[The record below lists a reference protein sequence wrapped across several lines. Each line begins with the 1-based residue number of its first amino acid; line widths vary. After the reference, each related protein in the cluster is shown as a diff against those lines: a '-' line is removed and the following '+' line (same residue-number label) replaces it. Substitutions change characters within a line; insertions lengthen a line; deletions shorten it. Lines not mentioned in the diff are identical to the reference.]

1 MKTVIVTGATSGIG
15 LEVARLLAAQGFRV
29 LGVGRAQDRCA
40 QAEAEIRRSAPQ
52 AQIDFY
58 VADLMQMRQIRR
70 LAAQLTADLD
80 QNNSGQLD
88 VLINNA
94 GCARSWYMT
103 TEDGYEQQFALNYL
117 SAYRLTH
124 ELLPCLLKAGGR
136 VLMTGSQSHRG
147 IKVHLG
153 DVMLRRRYNPL
164 TAYKQSKLCD
174 LLLAQGLNDRYAA
187 QGLRAYT
194 VDPGLVCM
202 DIGDKTGGI
211 VRFVW
216 KFRKRHGV
224 QPSVPAK
231 TYAYLCNQEP
241 MPLGLYYA
249 QCREKPYSRQ
259 VTSENA
265 NRLFALSAQLC
276 GVNEVKIK

>member
-1 MKTVIVTGATSGIG
+1 VKTIVITGATSGIG
-15 LEVARLLAAQGFRV
+15 LEVARLLTAQGFRV
-29 LGVGRAQDRCA
+29 LGVGRAQERCA
-40 QAEAEIRRSAPQ
+40 QAEADIRRSVPD
-52 AQIDFY
+52 AQICFY
-58 VADLMQMRQIRR
+58 VADLMQLRQVRA
-70 LAAQLTADLD
+70 LAKRLTADL
-80 QNNSGQLD
+80 QTNSGGALHA
-88 VLINNA
+88 LINNA

-117 SAYRLTH
+117 SAYLLTH
-124 ELLPCLLKAGGR
+124 ELLSSLLKAKGR
-136 VLMTGSQSHRG
+136 VLITGSQSHRG
-147 IKVHLG
+147 IKVHWD

-174 LLLAQGLNDRYAA
+174 LLLAQGFNDRYAA
-187 QGLRAYT
+187 QGIRAYA
-194 VDPGLVCM
+194 VDPGLVRT

-224 QPSVPAK
+224 SPTVPAK
-231 TYAYLCNQEP
+231 TYAYLCSQAP

-249 QCREKPYSRQ
+249 QCQEKPYSKQ

-265 NRLFALSAQLC
+265 SRLFALSAQLC
-276 GVNEVKIK
+276 GVNEVKTK